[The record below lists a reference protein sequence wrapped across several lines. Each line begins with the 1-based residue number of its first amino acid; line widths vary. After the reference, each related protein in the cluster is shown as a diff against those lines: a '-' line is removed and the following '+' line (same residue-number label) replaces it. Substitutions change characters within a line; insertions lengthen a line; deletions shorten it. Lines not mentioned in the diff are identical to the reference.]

1 MEFERGGL
9 RRSCAAAA
17 MVLAVW
23 LAPGAAAA
31 QSAYTTGSYLSVGIG
46 AFDVFEDEFRSTQF
60 ELQFRPGL
68 KWWLLQPMV
77 GASVTTDGSVFG
89 YGGISLD
96 INLTPYLVVRPS
108 VAAGA
113 YEEGDGKD
121 LGGTLEFRSGVEVAW
136 QFDNRMRLGLE
147 LYHRSNAGIY
157 DHNPGEESLMLNFS
171 APWSALFER

>member
-1 MEFERGGL
+1 MEYGRSDL
-9 RRSCAAAA
+9 RRSSAAAVA
-17 MVLAVW
+17 LLFW
-23 LAPGAAAA
+23 LAPGAGAA
-31 QSAYTTGSYLSVGIG
+31 QSAYSTGSYLSAGIG
-46 AFDVFEDEFRSTQF
+46 AFDVFDDDFRATQF

-77 GASVTTDGSVFG
+77 GASVTTDGSVYG

-96 INLTPYLVVRPS
+96 IHLTPYLVIRPS
-108 VAAGA
+108 LAAGA

-136 QFDNRMRLGLE
+136 QFENRVRLGLE

-157 DHNPGEESLMLNFS
+157 DHNPGEESLMLNFA
-171 APWSALFER
+171 APWSVLFGR